1 MYMYSF
7 EVSINLS
14 VIGDKCVGNEH
25 INFFIGGK
33 SIQEESRTYIQ
44 FFGTVTHGEALPAK
58 PGELPCKM
66 LIHAVGP
73 RWRGGSHDEEHLLKK
88 TIFRCLELTDKHNCS
103 SIAIPA
109 LSAGFYGYPAVES
122 VEAVLGA
129 IESYIKTVP
138 SSIKEIYFCD
148 VNDTIVKK
156 FVKCLKKNFG

>member
-1 MYMYSF
+1 
-7 EVSINLS
+7 
-14 VIGDKCVGNEH
+14 
-25 INFFIGGK
+25 
-33 SIQEESRTYIQ
+33 
-44 FFGTVTHGEALPAK
+44 
-58 PGELPCKM
+58 M

-73 RWRGGSHDEEHLLKK
+73 RWRGGSHNEEHLLKK
-88 TIFRCLELTDKHNCS
+88 TIFRCLELTEKHNYS

-129 IESYIKTVP
+129 IELYIKTVP

-156 FVKCLKKNFG
+156 FVKCLKKNFGLEVKEFKGDELGSLLMIFLSAALIFIANYFLYKIKFTLTIFLLFT